1 MDGVRRRNLPSLA
14 GYVGAL
20 TRGEAPPRELE
31 PLDAETR
38 QVERLMLGLR
48 LDEPFALAGAERVV
62 DPDAL
67 ERLVAGGLVE
77 RVEGGVRLTGR
88 GRLLGGAVTVEL
100 LA

>member
-1 MDGVRRRNLPSLA
+1 
-14 GYVGAL
+14 
-20 TRGEAPPRELE
+20 
-31 PLDAETR
+31 
-38 QVERLMLGLR
+38 MLGLR